1 MKNVLKKL
9 STVFVAL
16 SLSLSLVSCGS
27 SDEKEKSKGGG
38 RNCSS
43 PEEAMHSLITAFYDA
58 DIDRICNTAAPSEV
72 WDYVCKETGLSKEKV
87 LNRILKSDTVEDYSE
102 VLKKS
107 LKKSDIQDVK
117 IKEKWEGGD
126 SWYHDFGDIM
136 SKAGIEENVECI
148 YIIEEV
154 TNEFD
159 MPNLWEGWAY
169 EVNGNWYFGE
179 EYILDDLFYV
189 VRDGYDALPEERDD
203 EDDYDEYDYN
213 EDTYDE
219 DDYYEED
226 YDDDDLDTEPD
237 AVNLCAD
244 SSNWTSYFNEEND
257 CASTLKILS
266 DGAALEVTKNSEGYY
281 YYNQL
286 GYNNLA
292 LEKNATYRLE
302 FDYEATEDLSIEF
315 RIQQNYEP
323 YSWYDGE
330 IFDAPA
336 SRKHYSMQF
345 TMPVNDNNV
354 SIVFN
359 CNNLGVTLP
368 YTFTVKN
375 LTLVRVD

>member
-43 PEEAMHSLITAFYDA
+43 PEEAMHSFVLGFYNGNVD
-58 DIDRICNTAAPSEV
+58 DVCNVIAPEEL
-72 WDYVCKETGLSKEKV
+72 WDYVCKDTGLSKEMV
-87 LNRILKSDTVEDYSE
+87 LNRLLEGDTLEEYSKDLKSCLNE
-102 VLKKS
+102 
-107 LKKSDIQDVK
+107 SDINK
-117 IKEKWEGGD
+117 TEIKEKCDGD
-126 SWYHDFGDIM
+126 DSDYHFLGKVM
-136 SKAGIEENVECI
+136 STAGIDKNVKNICI
-148 YIIEEV
+148 IDSVEPD
-154 TNEFD
+154 FD
-159 MPNLWEGWAY
+159 VPDIWQGYAY
-169 EVNGNWYFGE
+169 EVDGNWYFGGE
-179 EYILDDLFYV
+179 FILESFMEV
-189 VRDGYDALPEERDD
+189 VIYGYDALPEERDD
-203 EDDYDEYDYN
+203 EDDYDEYDY
-213 EDTYDE
+213 DE
-219 DDYYEED
+219 DDYDE
-226 YDDDDLDTEPD
+226 YDENTENNSDTEPD

-336 SRKHYSMQF
+336 NSRKHYSMQF